1 MTGVVLLVL
10 AVAWPLALATILAT
24 SAVFRGTLK
33 DATWWSWL
41 VTLAPT
47 PALAAAL
54 ATAEGAR
61 LELPWLLL
69 GSVWE
74 IDPARRALLAAAAM
88 VWLLAGLQMRTR
100 FFEGAHRTSLQL
112 GWLLAMTGNVAAMLV
127 QDVAGF
133 YTFFALMS
141 FSAYLLVVHT
151 RTADALSAAR
161 VYVAMTVL
169 GEVLILSGLLI
180 ATRGLSSPLLVDVP
194 AAIATSSYAGIATL
208 CLWMGFGVKTA
219 VVGLHLWLPGAYTH
233 APPPVSAVLG
243 GAMINAGVLGI
254 LTTLPLGTISL
265 PTLGEFI
272 IVMGLTGAFGGAL
285 VGMTQRASVTVLGYS
300 SISQMGLLMVPIGAA
315 LHSPSIAPLAIG
327 AVTLFAVHHGLAKAS
342 LFLGVDTA
350 RRSGRFSRVLV
361 VSLCALVGA
370 SLAGAPFTSGAAAKL
385 ATKTALYDVASVW
398 PWLGTA
404 LSLAAAG
411 TTLLV
416 VRALWCLAH
425 ETTEDAVLSSWPV
438 GWLSSVG
445 LVALGVWWLD
455 LPSAAPSWPGAV
467 WSDAVSLVWP
477 IALAL
482 LTAGAAA
489 WASSQQLLPSWR
501 VPSGDLLVLL
511 RALWRWVRAWG
522 NAIGSDAGDP
532 ARSSAS
538 STVGSDD
545 GVSATA
551 AVRSLR
557 SRVRVEHPAKADD
570 ALRSVAPIVF
580 GVLVVMALLLFQL
593 GVS

>member
-1 MTGVVLLVL
+1 MIGVVLLVL
-10 AVAWPLALATILAT
+10 TVAWPLALATMLAT
-24 SAVFRGTLK
+24 SAVFRGTLQ
-33 DATWWSWL
+33 DASWWSWL
-41 VTLAPT
+41 VTLAPI
-47 PALAAAL
+47 PALIAAL
-54 ATAEGAR
+54 GATQGIR

-74 IDPARRALLAAAAM
+74 IDPARRALLAAAAL
-88 VWLLAGLQMRTR
+88 VWILAGLHMRTR
-100 FFEGAHRTSLQL
+100 FVDGTHRTSLQL

-151 RTADALSAAR
+151 RTDDAFAAGR
-161 VYVAMTVL
+161 VYVAMTVF

-180 ATRGLSSPLLVDVP
+180 ATRGLSSPLLTDVP
-194 AAIATSSYAGIATL
+194 VAIATSSHAAIATL

-219 VVGLHLWLPGAYTH
+219 VVGLHFWLPGAYTH
-233 APPPVSAVLG
+233 APPPVAAVLG
-243 GAMINAGVLGI
+243 GAMINAGVLGM
-254 LTTLPLGTISL
+254 LSTLPLGTVSL
-265 PTLGEFI
+265 PTLGAFI
-272 IVMGLTGAFGGAL
+272 IVVGLTGAFGGAL
-285 VGMTQRASVTVLGYS
+285 VGIMQHASVTVLGYS

-315 LHSPSIAPLAIG
+315 LHTPSIAPLAIG

-350 RRSGRFSRVLV
+350 RGSDRFSRVLV

-385 ATKTALYDVASVW
+385 VTKYALYDVASVW

-425 ETTEDAVLSSWPV
+425 ETAEGEVVSSWPV
-438 GWLSSVG
+438 GWLMSVG
-445 LVALGVWWLD
+445 LVVLGVWSLG
-455 LPSAAPSWPGAV
+455 LPSAAPAWPGAE
-467 WSDAVSLVWP
+467 WLDAVSLMWP

-482 LTAGAAA
+482 VLVGAAA
-489 WASSQQLLPSWR
+489 WASSQRLLPLWR
-501 VPSGDLLVLL
+501 VPSGDLLVPL
-511 RALWRWVRAWG
+511 RALWHWVRAQG
-522 NAIGSDAGDP
+522 TGIGRDP
-532 ARSSAS
+532 SERAKSGAS
-538 STVGSDD
+538 PTLSGAV
-545 GVSATA
+545 A
-551 AVRSLR
+551 APVIVALQSLR
-557 SRVRVEHPAKADD
+557 ARVRVEHPARADD

-580 GVLVVMALLLFQL
+580 GVLVVMLLLLFRF
-593 GVS
+593 GAS